1 MPGGKQL
8 RLGPFI
14 GGLNTGSDPTAIADA
29 ELAEC
34 VNFELD
40 IDGSLVSRPPLQELD
55 GHANFT
61 ERIVCLCEAIFSGN
75 RYLIGSNTNGVFY
88 YFNNTWT
95 LITSTFRATAAVQYA
110 DKVYLVAHPS
120 SANPGGKWDPV
131 GGFTAVA
138 AIPKGGAAVIHKER
152 LFIVPGED
160 AVVNTSRLTFSDPG
174 NFDVYPGS
182 NFIDIGQG
190 DGTKLLDLTVYQDN
204 ILLFKD
210 QTSYVLAYDVRP
222 TDAVVR
228 KISQTI
234 GVESQNCLL
243 NYENQVYVFHNGWVY
258 EIVNFDFHRLNT
270 KIPFILDQT
279 APSPYSAESICM
291 GIMGDRLIVRYF
303 AKTYVYGLRTR
314 TWSEWESGRDR
325 LHYFG
330 PIVTIHATTGDEF
343 YAGSSISA
351 YKTLIRLYDVQT
363 ATAKEQSFDPLL
375 STTDTFT
382 RVTAAGW
389 GVADTGEAW
398 TIVTGT
404 AADFLTNGTKG
415 QHSVSAI
422 NSNRRI
428 SINRSLINS
437 DVLLTIS
444 PSVLATGAA
453 NAQIMC
459 DVETRRVDDN
469 NKYLVRIYF
478 DPAGTNVYMEAR
490 KVVAGVGSIIIAGV
504 SFGAYIANEQFRVR
518 LRVNGTSIQAKL
530 WRAVN
535 SEPAGWNLSG
545 TDSSITTAG
554 TTAVNTILG
563 TGNTNPLPVV
573 INYDDLGIGDMASI
587 VQDITCHVK
596 TKNFDM
602 AVSSQFKKLWWWG
615 ADVTSNRD
623 IIGTASPIVV
633 SFNVTWASL
642 ATKSWNSLKTWAQ
655 PLTEISAVATV
666 VATGTGTS
674 RRFAKF
680 EKALRYRQINFQV
693 QLLTDGSTV
702 DGPARLFTIM
712 IVTETKQGV
721 SKAIS

>member
-55 GHANFT
+55 GNSNFT
-61 ERIVCLCEAIFSGN
+61 ERIVCLCEAIFAGS
-75 RYLIGSNTNGVFY
+75 RYLIGSNTNGVFH
-88 YFNNTWT
+88 FINNTWT
-95 LITSTFRATAAVQYA
+95 LITNTFRATAAVQYA

-120 SANPGGKWDPV
+120 SVNPGGKWDPV

-138 AIPKGGAAVIHKER
+138 AIPKGGAATIHKER

-160 AVVNTSRLTFSDPG
+160 GVTNTSRLSFSDPG

-279 APSPYSAESICM
+279 APSPYSTESICM

-314 TWSEWESGRDR
+314 TWGEWKSDRDR

-330 PIVTIHATTGDEF
+330 PIVTIHAVTGDEF
-343 YAGSSISA
+343 YAGSAITA
-351 YKTLIRLYDVQT
+351 YKTLVRLYDIQT
-363 ATAKEQSFDPLL
+363 ATTKEQSFDPPL
-375 STTDTFT
+375 STIDTYT
-382 RVTAAGW
+382 RNTSNGW
-389 GVADTGEAW
+389 GSADTGELW
-398 TIVTGT
+398 TITTGPST
-404 AADFLTNGTKG
+404 DYSTNGTKG
-415 QHSVSAI
+415 V
-422 NSNRRI
+422 I
-428 SINRSLINS
+428 SISAVNSVRRLAIAKSLANS
-437 DVLLTIS
+437 DVVVTMS
-444 PSVLATGAA
+444 PSVIATGTG
-453 NAQIMC
+453 QIIG
-459 DVETRRVDDN
+459 DVCTRRLDDN
-469 NKYLVRIYF
+469 NMYICRVYF
-478 DPAGTNVYMEAR
+478 DPTGSNVYMEIR
-490 KVVAGVGSIIIAGV
+490 KRLAGVESVIIVGT

-518 LRVNGTSIQAKL
+518 FRVNGTNISAKL

-535 SEPAGWNLSG
+535 SEPAGWSIAG
-545 TDSSITTAG
+545 TDNTITG
-554 TTAVNTILG
+554 VGNTAVASLLNI
-563 TGNTNPLPVV
+563 GNTNALPVLF
-573 INYDDLGIGDMASI
+573 NFDDLGIGDMTNT
-587 VQDITCHVK
+587 VKDITCRVK

-623 IIGTASPIVV
+623 ILGTASPIVV
-633 SFNVTWASL
+633 SFNVTWTSL
-642 ATKSWNSLKTWAQ
+642 ATKTWNSLKTWAQ

-666 VATGTGTS
+666 VATGTGTA

-680 EKALRYRQINFQV
+680 QKSLRYRQINFQV

-712 IVTETKQGV
+712 IITETKQGV